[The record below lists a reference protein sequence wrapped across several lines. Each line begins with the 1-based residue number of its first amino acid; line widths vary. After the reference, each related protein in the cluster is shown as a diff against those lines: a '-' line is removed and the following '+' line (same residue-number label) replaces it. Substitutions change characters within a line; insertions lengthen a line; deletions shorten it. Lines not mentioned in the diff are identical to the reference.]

1 MHIFVLDKDKKPL
14 APCHPAKARRL
25 LKSGR
30 ASVFRPYPFT
40 LILHEIEA
48 KDCVVPETQLKIDPG
63 SQTTGLAILS
73 ENRVIWA
80 SELSHRGQQIKND
93 LEKRRAL
100 RRSRR
105 HRKTRYRKPRFLNR
119 TRPKGWL
126 PPSLNHR
133 VETTMTWVNRLRKLC
148 PIVSIAQELVRFDT
162 QKLQNPEVSGIE
174 YQQGELLG
182 YEVREFLLEKWD
194 RKCASLGARSLAP
207 CDGAGSHR
215 YCGAENL
222 PLEVEHI
229 HPKSQGGSDRVS
241 NLTLACHTCNQA
253 KGNRDIRE
261 FLSGKPTVLNR
272 ILKQAKAPLKD
283 AAAVNATRWKLYQQL
298 KETGLPVEVGT
309 GGQTKF
315 NRTRLGWP
323 KTHWLDAA
331 CVGKSTP
338 DRLDV
343 AIEKPLLVAAKGHGV
358 RQRCRSDKYGFP
370 RTHAPKAKSFQG
382 FQTGDIVKATI
393 PQGKFAGNYTGRIAI
408 RFRPSFRLNAG
419 VKPFDVHPK
428 YLTTVQKS
436 DGYEYRF
443 SK

>member
-30 ASVFRPYPFT
+30 ASVFRRYPFT
-40 LILHEIEA
+40 LILHKIEA
-48 KDCVVPETQLKIDPG
+48 KDCVVPETQLNASAPLASTSLSVESERSRGLKIDPG

-73 ENRVIWA
+73 ENRIIWA
-80 SELSHRGQQIKND
+80 SELSYRGQQIKND

-148 PIVSIAQELVRFDT
+148 PIVSISQELVRFDT

-182 YEVREFLLEKWD
+182 YEVREFLLEKWG

-229 HPKSQGGSDRVS
+229 HPKSKGGSDRVS

-261 FLSGKPTVLNR
+261 FLSGKPSVLDR

-315 NRTRLGWP
+315 NRTRLGLP

-343 AIEKPLLVAAKGHGV
+343 AVEKPLLVAAKGHGV
-358 RQRCRSDKYGFP
+358 RQRCRPDRYGFRGLLP
-370 RTHAPKAKSFQG
+370 RKPNLFKVSK
-382 FQTGDIVKATI
+382 
-393 PQGKFAGNYTGRIAI
+393 PAI
-408 RFRPSFRLNAG
+408 
-419 VKPFDVHPK
+419 
-428 YLTTVQKS
+428 
-436 DGYEYRF
+436 
-443 SK
+443 

>member
-1 MHIFVLDKDKKPL
+1 MQVFVLDQDKKPL

-30 ASVFRPYPFT
+30 GSVFRRYPFT

-63 SQTTGLAILS
+63 SKITGLAILS

-148 PIVSIAQELVRFDT
+148 PIVSISQELVRFDT

-174 YQQGELLG
+174 YQQSELLG
-182 YEVREFLLEKWD
+182 YEIREFLLEKWG
-194 RKCASLGARSLAP
+194 RKCA
-207 CDGAGSHR
+207 

-229 HPKSQGGSDRVS
+229 HPKSKGGSDRVS
-241 NLTLACHTCNQA
+241 NLALACHQCNPA

-261 FLSGKPTVLNR
+261 FLSGKPSVLDR
-272 ILKQAKAPLKD
+272 ILKQVKAPLKD
-283 AAAVNATRWKLYQQL
+283 TAAVNATRWKLYQQL

-315 NRTRLGWP
+315 NRTRLGGS

-343 AIEKPLLVAAKGHGV
+343 AIEKLLLVAAKGHGV

-382 FQTGDIVKATI
+382 FPTGDIVKATI

-428 YLTTVQKS
+428 YLTTVHQS

>member
-1 MHIFVLDKDKKPL
+1 MHVFVLDKDKKPL

-30 ASVFRPYPFT
+30 ASVFRRYPFT

-80 SELSHRGQQIKND
+80 SELSYRGQQIKND

-148 PIVSIAQELVRFDT
+148 PIVSISQELVRFDT

-182 YEVREFLLEKWD
+182 YEVREYVLQKWG
-194 RKCASLGARSLAP
+194 RKCI
-207 CDGAGSHR
+207 
-215 YCGAENL
+215 YCGAEDL

-229 HPKSQGGSDRVS
+229 HPKSKGGSDRVS

-315 NRTRLGWP
+315 NRTRLGLP

-343 AIEKPLLVAAKGHGV
+343 AVEKPLLVAAKGHGV
-358 RQRCRSDKYGFP
+358 RQRCRPDRYGFP
-370 RTHAPKAKSFQG
+370 RAVAPKAKSFQG